1 MKTPSLP
8 SIARAALLAAA
19 AVAALSGCGPSIPDT
34 VRIGLLVPQSGPF
47 ALRGKDLLNGAQ
59 LAVDELNASGYKIA
73 GKRVNLEIV
82 SVDDKGEVDAA
93 KEGAQSLL
101 DKDVTAIIGP
111 LNTPQA
117 SPVIPIIAAKGIPH
131 FFTATAANLTQLGKG
146 NAFRLLAN
154 DDLQGKAM
162 SVFAVDNLAAK
173 RIATIVEAGDYGR
186 GLNKAFVASLPKSG
200 VEVVESMEV
209 GSKDAITPEMA
220 GKIKAGNVDTVVLF
234 AREPQLKSLFAS
246 LEKVSFTNVT
256 VLGTNVVRNKNVAA
270 LPIPVK
276 AMYATATAVDAVEFP
291 NGKRFLDAFAAK
303 FHGAPNWGAHY
314 AYDAVYALTDAANRA
329 NSVRSEDLLE
339 TLKRID
345 PITRVLHQMRFTATG
360 EQRWPNIAV
369 YKVERGTWAIQLVSA
384 AW

>member
-1 MKTPSLP
+1 MKTTRLP
-8 SIARAALLAAA
+8 PLACAALLAA
-19 AVAALSGCGPSIPDT
+19 LSFTVLTGCGPSIPDT
-34 VRIGLLVPQSGPF
+34 VRIGLLVPQTGTF
-47 ALRGKDLLNGAQ
+47 ALRGKDLLDGAQ
-59 LAVDELNASGYKIA
+59 MAVDELNASGYKIA
-73 GKRVNLEIV
+73 GKRVALEIV

-93 KEGAQSLL
+93 KEGAQILL
-101 DKDVTAIIGP
+101 DKNVTAIIGP

-117 SPVIPIIAAKGIPH
+117 APVIPIIAAKGIPH
-131 FFTATAANLTQLGKG
+131 FFTATAASLTQLGKG

-186 GLNKAFVASLPKSG
+186 GLNKAFMAALPKSG
-200 VEVVESMEV
+200 VAVVESVEV
-209 GSKDAITPEMA
+209 GSKDSITPEMA
-220 GKIKAGNVDTVVLF
+220 AKFKAGNVDLVVLF
-234 AREPQLKSLFAS
+234 AREPQLKSLFAA
-246 LEKVSFTNVT
+246 LESVGHTDVT

-276 AMYATATAVDAVEFP
+276 AMYATATAVDAGEFP
-291 NGKRFLDAFAAK
+291 NGKRFLNDFAAK
-303 FHGAPNWGAHY
+303 YHGTPNWGAHY
-314 AYDAVYALTDAANRA
+314 AYDAVYALADAASRA
-329 NSVRSEDLLE
+329 DSVRSEDLLA

-345 PITRVLHQMRFTATG
+345 PMTRVLQQMRFTPSG

-369 YKVERGTWAIQLVSA
+369 YKVERGHWAVQLVSA

>member
-1 MKTPSLP
+1 MKTLSLP
-8 SIARAALLAAA
+8 RFSRIALVMFAI
-19 AVAALSGCGPSIPDT
+19 AALSACGPSIPDT
-34 VRIGLLVPQSGPF
+34 VKIGLLVPQSGTF

-59 LAVDELNASGYKIA
+59 LAVDELNAAGYKIA
-73 GKRVNLEIV
+73 GKRVNLEVV

-93 KEGAQSLL
+93 KEGAQALL

-117 SPVIPIIAAKGIPH
+117 TPVIPIIAAKGIPH
-131 FFTATAANLTQLGKG
+131 FFTATAANLTQLGQG

-162 SVFAVDNLAAK
+162 AVFAVDNLRAK

-186 GLNKAFVASLPKSG
+186 GLNKSFMAALPKTG
-200 VEVVESMEV
+200 VEVVDSVEI
-209 GSKDAITPEMA
+209 GSKDSVTPETVA
-220 GKIKAGNVDTVVLF
+220 KIKAGNVDTVVLF
-234 AREPQLKSLFAS
+234 AREPQLKSLFAA
-246 LEKVSFTNVT
+246 LEKANYIDVT

-276 AMYATATAVDAVEFP
+276 AMYATATAVDAGEFP

-303 FHGAPNWGAHY
+303 YHGAPNWGAHY
-314 AYDAVYALTDAANRA
+314 AYDAVYALADAADRA
-329 NSVRSEDLLE
+329 NSVRSEDLLS

-345 PITRVLHQMRFTATG
+345 PKTRVLQQMRFTATG

-369 YKVERGTWAIQLVSA
+369 YKVERGNWAIQLVSA